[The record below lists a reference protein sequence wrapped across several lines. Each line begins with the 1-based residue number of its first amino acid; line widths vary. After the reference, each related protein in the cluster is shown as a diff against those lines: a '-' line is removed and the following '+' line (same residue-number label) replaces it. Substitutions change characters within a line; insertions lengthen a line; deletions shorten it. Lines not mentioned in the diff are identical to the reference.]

1 VLNEPEIR
9 FVTLSN
15 ATDDFIVL
23 ASDGLF
29 DRFSSDEC
37 IALAREKFLTM
48 PPMEQDPLVVA
59 RCLVQEAVSQR
70 INSDNTTVIVVQ
82 LNPTIE

>member
-1 VLNEPEIR
+1 MNEPEIR
-9 FVTLSN
+9 YVTISR

-37 IALAREKFLTM
+37 ITLAREKFLTM
-48 PPMEQDPLVVA
+48 APMEQDPQVVA
-59 RCLVQEAVSQR
+59 RCLVQEAVS
-70 INSDNTTVIVVQ
+70 
-82 LNPTIE
+82 